1 MPKLVSV
8 GRTTTL
14 STNQVRPTAAE
25 SALAAFFPPPPTQ
38 ARAERTLCK
47 ETVLQPASLPQGS
60 PRTCR
65 KDPPFPR
72 NRGKG
77 AGGKGERCGESD
89 DLMQWC

>member
-1 MPKLVSV
+1 MPKLVSA

-25 SALAAFFPPPPTQ
+25 SALAALP
-38 ARAERTLCK
+38 AYASASGATLCK